1 MPNPS
6 PRPRLISTIGSL
18 SPGKYQ
24 LSCNFLV
31 RRIKSGNAASMGL
44 KHMAFEILF
53 FVELIVLDGNLR
65 LAVAVSKAISL
76 AG

>member
-1 MPNPS
+1 
-6 PRPRLISTIGSL
+6 
-18 SPGKYQ
+18 
-24 LSCNFLV
+24 
-31 RRIKSGNAASMGL
+31 MGL